1 MDGATQV
8 AGRAAGAGALPD
20 DELVRR
26 VVAGD
31 RALFEVLMRRHNPRV
46 YHAIRGI
53 LRDEAEVEDAMQQT
67 YLLAYAHLAD
77 FAGASSF
84 TTWLTR
90 IALHEALGRVRRPT
104 HLVPVGDLGLPEDT
118 VTPRPET
125 PEEHAASREAAR
137 YLERCLDRL
146 PPLYRAVV
154 MLREVEGL
162 STQETAACL
171 NVSEEAVKTRLHRAR
186 ALLRG
191 QLSDKAGLA
200 AGDAFPFPA
209 QRCDR
214 VVQEVLSR
222 EALAVGPKAAAGRDT
237 SSARETDRLA
247 ETQGMLTAEA
257 PRAEER

>member
-1 MDGATQV
+1 MDGATQE

-77 FAGASSF
+77 FAGASAF

-118 VTPRPET
+118 VTPPPET
-125 PEEHAASREAAR
+125 PEENAASREAAR

-154 MLREVEGL
+154 ILRDLDQLTTAEAAEVLDVTE
-162 STQETAACL
+162 ET
-171 NVSEEAVKTRLHRAR
+171 VRVRLHRAR
-186 ALLRG
+186 LTLRRGIAADVTRGAAL
-191 QLSDKAGLA
+191 
-200 AGDAFPFPA
+200 AFPFFAP
-209 QRCDR
+209 RCDR
-214 VVQEVLSR
+214 VVARVMA
-222 EALAVGPKAAAGRDT
+222 ALPPG
-237 SSARETDRLA
+237 
-247 ETQGMLTAEA
+247 
-257 PRAEER
+257 